1 MRRTFVPLWMA
12 AAKQPRVSAFVFLY
26 TIEALCRVLPM
37 SVVPLIANRVLGG
50 AKEVSVAYFFVGA
63 VALAACLLVPFAMRH
78 LRRHGVITLGVVLYV
93 VAAVCFCL
101 PYTEALIAGLVCQ
114 MVAAACVEI
123 AMSLFVMDH
132 VPRQELGAFEPKR
145 LLMVGATFIIGPW
158 AGIELANGLDQS
170 APFILMGTFAA
181 VFLVVFWFLRLT
193 ENPSVTQA
201 FKQPPN
207 PLTFLPKFFK
217 QPRLRLAWGLALARS
232 GWWIMFFVYTPIFVT
247 DLGFSERVA
256 GMSVALGTAAM
267 LLMPMWGRIAKRK
280 GTRVLLMSGYG
291 IAGILSI
298 AVTAASYSRD
308 IAPIWLPVAILILAG
323 IAATVIDGAGNVL
336 FLRAV
341 HPLERSEMTA
351 VFTTYR
357 QTAQLVVPGTLAAI
371 LSVLPLAAVFGV
383 GGLGFLA
390 MSWLTTFIPKRM

>member
-12 AAKQPRVSAFVFLY
+12 SAKHSRVSAFVFLY
-26 TIEALCRVLPM
+26 TIEAVCRVLPM
-37 SVVPLIANRVLGG
+37 TVVPLIADRVLGG
-50 AKEVSVAYFFVGA
+50 AQEVSVVYFFVGGA
-63 VALAACLLVPFAMRH
+63 ALAACLLVPFAMRH
-78 LRRHGVITLGVVLYV
+78 LKRRGVITLGAVLYV
-93 VAAVCFCL
+93 IAAICFCM
-101 PYTEALIAGLVCQ
+101 PYTETLIAGLICQ
-114 MVAAACVEI
+114 MVAAACIEI

-158 AGIELANGLDQS
+158 AGVELAGAFGQS
-170 APFILMGTFAA
+170 IPFILMGSFA
-181 VFLVVFWFLRLT
+181 VIFLGMFWFLRLT
-193 ENPSVTQA
+193 ENPSVTQT

-217 QPRLRLAWGLALARS
+217 QPRLRLAWGLALGRTS
-232 GWWIMFFVYTPIFVT
+232 WWIMFFVYTPIFVT
-247 DLGFSERVA
+247 DLGFSARVA
-256 GMSVALGTAAM
+256 GMSVALGTASM
-267 LLMPMWGRIAKRK
+267 LLMPIWARIAKRK
-280 GTRVLLMSGYG
+280 GTRALLMSGYA

-298 AVTAASYSRD
+298 AVSVASYSGD

-323 IAATVIDGAGNVL
+323 VAATVIDGAGNVL

-357 QTAQLVVPGTLAAI
+357 QTAQLIVPGTLAAI
-371 LSVLPLAAVFGV
+371 LSILPLAAVFGV
-383 GGLGFLA
+383 GGLGFLV